1 MNYLTL
7 CDTLIKEAG
16 LAEEGILS
24 VTGQKGIKKKV
35 VTWVSNAWV
44 EIQNKR
50 DWNFLW
56 SESSFATIVDKQS
69 YHPVDDLAL
78 DPVLRRWS
86 PYSLIH
92 STPTGDNKFYLK
104 YILWEN
110 FDNTLS
116 SAGTP
121 TQFTIRP
128 DNSIKFNSVPDV
140 IGKVSFEY
148 TRAPQVLST
157 IVSPATTANDNS
169 PNSIGGV
176 TFLPIAHTEVIL
188 YQAMLYLAAEQ
199 DAPELYQDAS
209 RQLATRMADLAAESM
224 PNPSVASVP
233 LA

>member
-104 YILWEN
+104 YVLWEN

-128 DNSIKFNSVPDV
+128 DNSLKFNSVPDV

-148 TRAPQVLST
+148 TRTPQVLALGT
-157 IVSPATTANDNS
+157 DIP
-169 PNSIGGV
+169 I
-176 TFLPIAHTEVIL
+176 LPIAHTEVIL

-209 RQLATRMADLAAESM
+209 RQLATRMVDLAAESM
-224 PNPSVASVP
+224 PNPSVANVP

>member
-56 SESSFATIVDKQS
+56 SESSFATVVDKQS
-69 YHPVDDLAL
+69 HHPVDDLAL

-104 YILWEN
+104 YVLWEN

-121 TQFTIRP
+121 TQFTF
-128 DNSIKFNSVPDV
+128 D
-140 IGKVSFEY
+140 
-148 TRAPQVLST
+148 LT
-157 IVSPATTANDNS
+157 IVLNL
-169 PNSIGGV
+169 IV
-176 TFLPIAHTEVIL
+176 FLT
-188 YQAMLYLAAEQ
+188 
-199 DAPELYQDAS
+199 
-209 RQLATRMADLAAESM
+209 
-224 PNPSVASVP
+224 
-233 LA
+233 

>member
-56 SESSFATIVDKQS
+56 SESSFATVVDKQS

-104 YILWEN
+104 YVLWEN

-148 TRAPQVLST
+148 TRTPQVLT
-157 IVSPATTANDNS
+157 LGTDIP
-169 PNSIGGV
+169 I
-176 TFLPIAHTEVIL
+176 LPIAHTEVIL

-209 RQLATRMADLAAESM
+209 RQLATRMVDLAAESM